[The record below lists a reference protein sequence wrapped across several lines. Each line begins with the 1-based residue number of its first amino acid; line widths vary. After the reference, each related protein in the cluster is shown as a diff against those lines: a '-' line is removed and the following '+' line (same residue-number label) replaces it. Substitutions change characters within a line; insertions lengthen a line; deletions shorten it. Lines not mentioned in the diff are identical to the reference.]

1 MKISRHYVVSIIAS
15 FLLGLSP
22 NVFSATAVCVG
33 PVSFMS
39 NHVPGGVHVAAGG
52 SGAMRICSLTATMF
66 RTTPENCKHYV
77 TMLSLALAA
86 NKIVTIYVDNAPTT
100 ACSSIP
106 NWADAD
112 VRYVHVAR

>member
-1 MKISRHYVVSIIAS
+1 MNTSKHYIGSITTAL
-15 FLLGLSP
+15 LLGVSP
-22 NVFSATAVCVG
+22 AVFSATAICVG
-33 PVSFMS
+33 PVSFLS
-39 NHVPGGVHVAAGG
+39 NHVPGGVYVAVGG
-52 SGAMRICSLTATMF
+52 SGTMRICSLTATLL

-106 NWADAD
+106 NWFDAD
-112 VRYVHVAR
+112 VRYVHVTR